1 MAGPK
6 FAAAR
11 DGLVDR
17 DTLRVLSGLEFMRGV
32 LDGRFAA
39 APISHVLNYELH
51 AVDEGYIAF
60 RGTPRFDDMNPL
72 GTVHGGW
79 YGTLLDS
86 ALACSVI
93 TRLPPG
99 RMQTTLEFKV
109 NLIRAIP
116 PGTLIEAAATCPH
129 AGRSTGVANGTICG
143 VEDGRLYATGS
154 TTCLVMDLP

>member
-1 MAGPK
+1 VTQPL
-6 FAAAR
+6 FAKSQ
-11 DGLVDR
+11 DQLPDR
-17 DTLRVLSGLEFMRGV
+17 DTMRGLSGLDYMRAI
-32 LDGRFAA
+32 LDGRLPA
-39 APISHVLNYELH
+39 APISRLLNYRLH
-51 AVDEGYIAF
+51 AVDHGYVAF
-60 RGTPRFDDMNPL
+60 RGTPRFDDMNPM

-86 ALACSVI
+86 ALACSVL
-93 TRLPPG
+93 TRLAPG
-99 RMQTTLEFKV
+99 RVQTTLEFKV

-129 AGRSTGVANGTICG
+129 AGRSTGVAEGTIKG